1 MRLKKIKLAGFKSF
15 VDPMTVELPSQLAA
29 IVGPN
34 GCGKSNIIDA
44 VRWVMGESS
53 AKNLRGESI
62 TDVIFSGSSARKPV
76 SQATIELIFDNS
88 QGKLVGPYVSYSE
101 ISIKRTV
108 NREAQSSYFLNG
120 TKCRKRD
127 IADVFLGTG
136 LGPRS
141 YSIIEQGMISRV
153 IEAKPEELRVHL
165 EEAAG
170 ISKYKERRKETERRI
185 RHTRENLER
194 LGDIREELGKQLSRL
209 HQQAQAAEKYQNFK
223 KEEREVKGQLYIQ
236 RWKSLQTQHGQ
247 EQQKIQEHEVIVE
260 KQRAGQQHIDASLEK
275 ERLALSE
282 ASEKLHACQADY
294 YQAGNEVSRL
304 EQQIEH
310 ATTRIRETGQEM
322 TRLNTSLEKA
332 RSELAADEKQKVL
345 LSAQEEALEPE
356 TELLQN
362 AVDEAALSAEEAE
375 VSYRQLEKERESL
388 LQQVALC
395 RQEAEVEQTRI
406 RHMEEQGQRLQQRLE
421 KLRAETHNSDLISLE
436 VGLEGVQEQQ
446 RELEEKEQELQLGAE
461 EQQQRLIQ
469 QRQLIEQQRKA
480 LEQQRGELHPLKG
493 RLASLEALQQ
503 AALFDIDADSASSV
517 KTWLETQGLVA
528 SKQLAQNLRVQEG
541 WETAVETVLGDNLQA
556 LYTPGYQVNASIAE
570 LEVSLICIDQ
580 PLALNVN
587 TQMVLGH
594 ENQAGILKLTDVIEP
609 GESLPSQLQH
619 VYLAEDLLAAL
630 RIRSELKSYESV
642 VTVDGLW
649 LGANW
654 LKVTKRDDS
663 QSGVIAREKELTTL
677 RQQELALEE
686 SICLH
691 EEQLSQSQ
699 EVLMQVEAQV
709 KSVQQQAQALQREL
723 AEVKARV
730 SGRLARIEQV
740 RARLAV
746 VEHELSEALELFN
759 EEQEEIKIARQRLEI
774 AVEKMAELELQRQA
788 LESGRVEA
796 SRATQEA
803 RQQLESLK
811 SQYQQKQMQLQRVQS
826 EQAGI
831 KAALQRL
838 EELLGRDKIR
848 LAELEQSRTGLEE
861 PLEEQR
867 MLLDEQLE
875 RQLSFEDRLKM
886 VKDQAQTHE
895 NQVRVLEKQLHEQMN
910 QVAHAR
916 EALEQGRMQAQE
928 IFIRRQSVEEQ
939 LVEAGFQLRGLLE
952 IYQEGCDVKEL
963 EAALED
969 IGRRIQRLGVINLA
983 AIDEYAAQSER
994 KVYLDAQHDD
1004 LTEALDMLEAAIRK
1018 IDKETRTRFK
1028 ETFDEVNGHFK
1039 LLFPKLFGGGSA
1051 TLELIGEDL
1060 LEAGVA
1066 LMAHPPGKRNSTIHL
1081 LSGGEKAL
1089 TAAALVFAIFQLN
1102 PAPFCMLDEVDAPL
1116 DDANVGRFCR
1126 LVEEM
1131 SESVQFIFISHN
1143 KIAMEMADQL
1153 VGVTMREP
1161 GVSRLVAVDIEKALE
1176 MAEE

>member
-15 VDPMTVELPSQLAA
+15 VDPTTVELPSQLAS

-62 TDVIFSGSSARKPV
+62 TDVIFSGSSVRKPV
-76 SQATIELIFDNS
+76 GQAMIELIFDNS
-88 QGKLVGPYVSYSE
+88 QGKLVGPYANYNE

-108 NREAQSSYFLNG
+108 NREAQSTYFLNG

-194 LGDIREELGKQLSRL
+194 LSDVREELGKQLSRL

-223 KEEREVKGQLYIQ
+223 KEERQVKGQLYIQ
-236 RWKSLQTQHGQ
+236 RWKVLQDQHDQ
-247 EQQKIQEHEVIVE
+247 EQQKIQDYEIAVE
-260 KQRAGQQHIDASLEK
+260 KQRAQQQQIDVSLEK
-275 ERLALSE
+275 ERLAFSE
-282 ASEKLHACQADY
+282 VSEKLHACQADY
-294 YQAGNEVSRL
+294 YQAGNEVTRL

-310 ATTRIRETGQEM
+310 ATARIRETGQEM
-322 TRLNTSLEKA
+322 TRLNESLEKA
-332 RSELAADEKQKVL
+332 RLELTADEEQKVL
-345 LSAQEEALEPE
+345 LAEQEEELAPE
-356 TELLQN
+356 IELLQT
-362 AVDEAALSAEEAE
+362 AVEEATLLAEEEE
-375 VSYRQLEKERESL
+375 VNYRQLEKERETL

-421 KLRAETHNSDLISLE
+421 KLRTETENSDLATLE
-436 VGLEGVQEQQ
+436 AGLTEVQEEQ
-446 RELEEKEQELQLGAE
+446 RELEEKEQELQLQYE
-461 EQQQRLIQ
+461 EQQIALSH
-469 QRQLIEQQRKA
+469 QRQQLEHQRQE
-480 LEQQRGELHPLKG
+480 LEQQRGQLHPLKG

-503 AALFDIDADSASSV
+503 AALAESSEHV
-517 KTWLETQGLVA
+517 QEWIHAQGLA
-528 SKQLAQNLRVQEG
+528 ESKQLAQSIRVQEG
-541 WETAVETVLGDNLQA
+541 WETAVETVLGESLQA
-556 LYTPGYQVNASIAE
+556 LYTPDYQVNSSLSE
-570 LEVSLICIDQ
+570 LEASLICIDQ
-580 PLALNVN
+580 SVRFNDDAS
-587 TQMVLGH
+587 LGSSSDQSI
-594 ENQAGILKLTDVIEP
+594 QALKLINVVEHA
-609 GESLPSQLQH
+609 ESLPSELQH
-619 VYLAEDLLAAL
+619 VYLADDLLTAL
-630 RIRSELKSYESV
+630 RIRLALKSYESV
-642 VTVDGLW
+642 VTKEGLW
-649 LGANW
+649 FGANW
-654 LKVTKRDDS
+654 LKVTKRDDAH
-663 QSGVIAREKELTTL
+663 SGVIAREKELESL
-677 RQQELALEE
+677 KQQELTLEE
-686 SICLH
+686 NIAINEERLSQTQHNLQLA
-691 EEQLSQSQ
+691 EEQVKTAQQ
-699 EVLMQVEAQV
+699 HMQVT
-709 KSVQQQAQALQREL
+709 QREL
-723 AEVKARV
+723 AEIKARV
-730 SGRLARIEQV
+730 SGRLARIEQL

-746 VEHELSEALELFN
+746 VQHELTEAQELFT
-759 EEQEEIKIARQRLEI
+759 EEQEEIKIARQRLEV
-774 AVEKMAELELQRQA
+774 AVEQMAELELQRQG
-788 LESGRVEA
+788 LESGRVD
-796 SRATQEA
+796 SQRKTQEA

-811 SQYQQKQMQLQRVQS
+811 GQFQQKQMQLQRVQS

-831 KAALQRL
+831 KAALERL
-838 EELLGRDKIR
+838 EELLGRDKLR
-848 LAELEQSRTGLEE
+848 LAELEKSRALFEE

-875 RQLSFEDRLKM
+875 RQLGFEDRLTIAKE
-886 VKDQAQTHE
+886 QSQGHE
-895 NQVRVLEKQLHEQMN
+895 NQVRVLEKQLHAQMN
-910 QVAHAR
+910 QVASAR
-916 EALEQGRMQAQE
+916 EALEKGRLQTQE
-928 IFIRRQSVEEQ
+928 LFIRRQSIEEQ

-952 IYQEGCDVKEL
+952 IYDESGDVKEL
-963 EAALED
+963 EESLEL

-1004 LTEALDMLEAAIRK
+1004 LIEALETLEAAIRK

-1039 LLFPKLFGGGSA
+1039 TLFPKLFGGGGA
-1051 TLELIGEDL
+1051 TLELIGDDL

-1131 SESVQFIFISHN
+1131 SETVQFIFISHN